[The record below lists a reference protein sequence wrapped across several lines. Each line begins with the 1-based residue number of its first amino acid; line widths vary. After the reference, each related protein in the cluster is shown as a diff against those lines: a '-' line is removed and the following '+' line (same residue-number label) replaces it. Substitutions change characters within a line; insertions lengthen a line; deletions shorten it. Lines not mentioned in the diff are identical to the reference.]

1 MKVQTPFFV
10 SLEACIIYSWHT
22 VYMTHLQ
29 LNDLRPRCDFYT
41 PACCF
46 WHKATWQHRSS
57 QSAQD
62 QRKERN
68 AQNGKKAGN
77 ERPVVVDVKPMSF
90 TPHPHLFPPTDQNSD
105 ADAAHPCWW
114 GPEGPTHHTVR
125 EMKLLYLWMFLL
137 RISEHGP
144 STRSKRGLSSFTHLS
159 GPRAT
164 TVAALGRFNSRAIS
178 PGGGGGGR
186 GREDNQLGCQ

>member
-1 MKVQTPFFV
+1 MHHIQLTH
-10 SLEACIIYSWHT
+10 CICDSSAQHNE
-22 VYMTHLQ
+22 LS
-29 LNDLRPRCDFYT
+29 DLRPRSDFHT
-41 PACCF
+41 PACFC

-62 QRKERN
+62 QKKEMRKME
-68 AQNGKKAGN
+68 KKKREAGN

-90 TPHPHLFPPTDQNSD
+90 TPHRQPFPPTDQNSD
-105 ADAAHPCWW
+105 ADVAHPCWW
-114 GPEGPTHHTVR
+114 GPEGPTCHTVR

-164 TVAALGRFNSRAIS
+164 TVAALGRFSSRAIS
-178 PGGGGGGR
+178 PGGVRR
-186 GREDNQLGCQ
+186 GQSQYWTSGKKPY

>member
-1 MKVQTPFFV
+1 MISSALALIFTLLHVVFDIKLRDSTGQVKV
-10 SLEACIIYSWHT
+10 
-22 VYMTHLQ
+22 
-29 LNDLRPRCDFYT
+29 
-41 PACCF
+41 
-46 WHKATWQHRSS
+46 HKIKEKKETSKNG
-57 QSAQD
+57 
-62 QRKERN
+62 KER
-68 AQNGKKAGN
+68 AGN
-77 ERPVVVDVKPMSF
+77 ERPVIVDVKPVSF
-90 TPHPHLFPPTDQNSD
+90 TPHPYLFPPTDQNSD

-114 GPEGPTHHTVR
+114 GPEGPSCHTVR

-178 PGGGGGGR
+178 PGGR
-186 GREDNQLGCQ
+186 KRKRRQRARERQLAGMSVSFEHLKKIDLCLND

>member
-1 MKVQTPFFV
+1 
-10 SLEACIIYSWHT
+10 
-22 VYMTHLQ
+22 MTAQ
-29 LNDLRPRCDFYT
+29 VKSKCT
-41 PACCF
+41 
-46 WHKATWQHRSS
+46 RSKEKKT
-57 QSAQD
+57 
-62 QRKERN
+62 RKMEK
-68 AQNGKKAGN
+68 KKAGN
-77 ERPVVVDVKPMSF
+77 ERPVVVDEKPMSF
-90 TPHPHLFPPTDQNSD
+90 TQHPHRLPPTHPNSD

-114 GPEGPTHHTVR
+114 GPEGPTCHTVR

-178 PGGGGGGR
+178 PK
-186 GREDNQLGCQ
+186 